1 MLVSIAEQIHG
12 VGDCLPAGKRGG
24 NPGGLRQL
32 RIGGP
37 SITGCLGVQFGAVR
51 ALRVVS
57 PTRTASLPDS
67 G

>member
-1 MLVSIAEQIHG
+1 MLVSIVKQIRG

-24 NPGGLRQL
+24 FRQL
-32 RIGGP
+32 RIAGP
-37 SITGCLGVQFGAVR
+37 SITGCLGVQFGTVP

-57 PTRTASLPDS
+57 PTRTASLPHP